1 MASQRLP
8 LRMTGEER
16 RDAILDAARTVFARR
31 GYHGAATSEIAG
43 LAGCSE
49 PMLYKHFASKQGL
62 FVAALLHGGAA
73 VKAKVLDAIGDAE
86 HPLTAMLQVSTE
98 LIGDQNWVELM
109 RMRAL
114 AITMADDPAIG
125 DALRSSLKH
134 HCATMAGVMR
144 QAQLQGQAREDV
156 DPEMLAWIGVA
167 ISLLAAY
174 RNTLEGDEALR
185 DTARVMRALIDLVST
200 EESE

>member
-1 MASQRLP
+1 VTYGPEYGAPASYDP
-8 LRMTGEER
+8 
-16 RDAILDAARTVFARR
+16 
-31 GYHGAATSEIAG
+31 AG
-43 LAGCSE
+43 
-49 PMLYKHFASKQGL
+49 
-62 FVAALLHGGAA
+62 HGGPADD
-73 VKAKVLDAIGDAE
+73 LHDADLYGPAYYPPDVVSDTPEALWVAE
-86 HPLTAMLQVSTE
+86 HLLTAQE
-98 LIGDQNWVELM
+98 VELM

-114 AITMADDPAIG
+114 AVTMADDPAIG
-125 DALRSSLKH
+125 DALRASLKH

-144 QAQLQGQAREDV
+144 QAQLQGQARADV

-185 DTARVMRALIDLVST
+185 DTAQVMRALIDLVST